1 MSALDI
7 SLDDIIKQRQPQKKP
22 APKKA
27 PPPRAAPKAR
37 GGAGTQQR
45 RQQTQNARKQQRG
58 AAADRRRGM
67 DVDDRGGGR
76 ASIFERLGG
85 AAADDATVTVR
96 NVPSELQELFAKV
109 GKAAVSVAYDA
120 SGRSKGS
127 ATVSFANARQA
138 KAAVAKY
145 DGATI
150 DGRALKVALAA
161 DDDAAPPRGRAG
173 SGGAAGGK
181 NVRAG
186 LFGTALRGLGGGGG
200 GGRGGGGGKLI
211 HIALFDDEEA
221 AARAY
226 NAKIAELG
234 LNRKTNPEVGGA
246 LVEKPGMSS
255 EFHGVAWYAQ
265 TETWQTQVTR
275 STKCG
280 LDGKKQHLGYYDDE
294 HSAAL
299 AADAFRRVAT
309 PGHEPHKINFPTL
322 PELRKERLKTPM
334 RVILT
339 RDSNGTRRTI
349 RGRLTKVKYDPSV
362 QNRSAWSYRVDFEG
376 HETEAA
382 DLGLKK
388 RLWDTLVGD
397 DSKFVSCTLAP
408 DEKKKTRARA

>member
-1 MSALDI
+1 ML
-7 SLDDIIKQRQPQKKP
+7 

-27 PPPRAAPKAR
+27 AESGAGSKG
-37 GGAGTQQR
+37 GGAPR
-45 RQQTQNARKQQRG
+45 
-58 AAADRRRGM
+58 
-67 DVDDRGGGR
+67 
-76 ASIFERLGG
+76 
-85 AAADDATVTVR
+85 DATTT
-96 NVPSELQELFAKV
+96 PS
-109 GKAAVSVAYDA
+109 A
-120 SGRSKGS
+120 SAGEKRK
-127 ATVSFANARQA
+127 R
-138 KAAVAKY
+138 
-145 DGATI
+145 
-150 DGRALKVALAA
+150 
-161 DDDAAPPRGRAG
+161 DAAPVVTVKRRGKACSSRFFGVRWFARD
-173 SGGAAGGK
+173 GK
-181 NVRAG
+181 WQAQY
-186 LFGTALRGLGGGGG
+186 TDEK
-200 GGRGGGGGKLI
+200 GKLI

-255 EFHGVAWYAQ
+255 EFHGVAWFARD
-265 TETWQTQVTR
+265 ETWQTQVTR